1 MHKTV
6 KVVLQQIG
14 TGFFVGKKDL
24 LVLEEQDAR
33 VFRDSTTAVDYCIHH
48 GIDDVEVVMRF
59 PEPRY
64 DIRLHPFIH
73 PGWQGRTMIFADEAE
88 RLARLHQEIAK
99 RQAHTR
105 NLVAE
110 IESIH
115 LEAKERRK
123 KYPFKP
129 RRVRHSKSRQVS
141 GWRIPGGVMRT
152 MRPT

>member
-6 KVVLQQIG
+6 KVVLQQVG

-33 VFRDSTTAVDYCIHH
+33 GFRDSTTAVEYCIHH

-59 PEPRY
+59 PDPRY
-64 DIRLHPFIH
+64 DIRLRPFTDSR
-73 PGWQGRTMIFADEAE
+73 WQGRTIIFTDEAE
-88 RLARLHQEIAK
+88 RLARLHEEIAK
-99 RQAHTR
+99 RQAHTKNR
-105 NLVAE
+105 VAE

-115 LEAKERRK
+115 LEAKEWRK

-129 RRVRHSKSRQVS
+129 AQVRRSHPDKSAVS
-141 GWRIPGGVMRT
+141 ESQMA
-152 MRPT
+152 